1 MELFN
6 LAAKL
11 TLDTSN
17 YDSGMDKS
25 ENKALNFASKAAGA
39 VGKGLAAAAKIG
51 TAAVSAAAVAVT
63 GLTKAAIEQYAEYE
77 QLTGGIETLYKDSAG
92 TMLQYANEAF
102 KTAGMSANEYMT
114 TAIESSAA
122 MINSLGGD
130 TAKAAEM
137 TNMAIIDMSDNV
149 NKMGTTM
156 EAVQNAY
163 RGFSRGNFT
172 MLDNLALGFAGTK
185 EGMQQLLDTAEQ
197 LEAQQGR
204 YRDFSINS
212 YADIVEAIHIVQDN
226 MGITGTTA
234 REAATTIQGS
244 LNAMKSAWNNLL
256 TGLSG
261 GTEAFGQDIDQL
273 INNLIDSLIGYQDEA
288 GVRVGGVINNIMP
301 QIEATLSGI
310 ATLVEGLAPILADK
324 IPVIVETLLPSIV
337 TSITTLVQGASGV
350 VPTFIAVLV
359 EMLPTIMEAGGQVLG
374 ALANGVLDNLPLLL
388 DSAFQI
394 IERLG
399 TGIQNNLPRV
409 LERGFEIIKSLAQ
422 GLLNNMP
429 TIVQAITNVVM
440 SMLNFF
446 REHAREFVTM
456 GLQLIVQLAMGLLQ
470 AMPEVLNA
478 IVQIVGELI
487 AGAIEMAPQLLEV
500 GVQYIL
506 KFIEGMIAQISG
518 VASAAKEIVNSLIDV
533 IGGIGGE
540 AWQWGSDMMLNFI
553 EGIRSWFGQLVND
566 LKSIGQTV
574 KNFIGFSE
582 PKMGPLSDFHTY
594 APDMM
599 ELFASGIRDNADLI
613 QDAFDDSVNLETPS
627 INTTSGYIGSQASG
641 GASSENPIVIVV
653 KSILDGRE
661 IGETS
666 YKYSL
671 QKARVIG

>member
-456 GLQLIVQLAMGLLQ
+456 GLQLIIQLAMGLLQ

-518 VASAAKEIVNSLIDV
+518 VASAAKEIVNALIDV

-553 EGIRSWFGQLVND
+553 NGIRSWFGQLVND

-599 ELFASGIRDNADLI
+599 ELFASGIVDNADLI
-613 QDAFDDSVNLETPS
+613 KDAFDNSLDLGLPSKTSVNNAVSDTGVGAG
-627 INTTSGYIGSQASG
+627 TSSHTAIIQL
-641 GASSENPIVIVV
+641 V
-653 KSILDGRE
+653 LDKKI
-661 IGETS
+661 IGEVA
-666 YKYSL
+666 YDFAR
-671 QKARVIG
+671 QKARMVG